1 MAEPTRRHPLDVLSL
16 ILGLALL
23 AVAGTV
29 LLTDLT
35 STELDLR
42 WFGPALLIAAGVA
55 GLAASTRR
63 D

>member
-1 MAEPTRRHPLDVLSL
+1 MPEPTRRHPLDVLSL
-16 ILGLALL
+16 VLGLALL

-29 LLTDLT
+29 LLHDLT

-42 WFGPALLIAAGVA
+42 WLGPALLIAAGVA